1 MQQKHQLFF
10 LNSVVSVTF
19 FSAVRFFLNLL
30 FTRNLF
36 PEDFGLI
43 VMPLLIF
50 SFFDIFVEGG
60 LQSAIIKHNTTTQNI
75 FEIQKRRLRFWLSWS
90 PLVLIFLFLIEIF
103 ILDYSIPVLI
113 IVAYALG
120 SFFKIFQYFVESKL
134 ISDGR
139 YIFTES
145 IGFIVSVG
153 IYISL
158 IIGINMNSSLPG
170 YYFLCILA
178 LMYPLIYSAFL
189 HFILSIHQSDSE
201 IANNEK
207 LNTFSNSTLRS
218 SIIEYFGSKLD
229 EISIALVLN
238 PNMLGLY
245 SKIKELVI
253 MLGTFAS
260 KIICRPWFYLSS
272 RFESKSVLY
281 IWALSLLISIILGIL
296 SIPLVLFLLGLIVNI
311 LGDNWSA
318 MSEYLSVIGIM
329 VYLYFVV
336 TFTRYTLL
344 GLDLPKKQ
352 LMVDRIIFLVRAMFY
367 ASFVFIL
374 YDPTTFKLINIFYI
388 EIFLYL
394 LALIMQ
400 AFFMF
405 LVLKSIYS
413 SNESFSD
420 K

>member
-10 LNSVVSVTF
+10 LNSVVFVTF
-19 FSAVRFFLNLL
+19 FSAVRFFLNLA
-30 FTRNLF
+30 FTRFLI

-43 VMPLLIF
+43 IIPLLIF

-90 PLVLIFLFLIEIF
+90 PLVLICLFLIEIF
-103 ILDYSIPVLI
+103 ILEYSIPVLI
-113 IVAYALG
+113 IVAYAFG

-139 YIFTES
+139 YILTES
-145 IGFIVSVG
+145 IGFIVTAG
-153 IYISL
+153 IYIAL
-158 IIGINMNSSLPG
+158 IIGINMNSSVPG

-178 LMYPLIYSAFL
+178 LMYPLIYSAVL
-189 HFILSIHQSDSE
+189 HFVLSRHQSDFE

-207 LNTFSNSTLRS
+207 LHTFSNSILRS
-218 SIIEYFGSKLD
+218 SVIEYFGSKLD

-238 PNMLGLY
+238 PNVLGLY

-253 MLGTFAS
+253 MLGTFSS

-272 RFESKSVLY
+272 RFESKSVFL
-281 IWALSLLISIILGIL
+281 IWALSLLISIILVIF
-296 SIPLVLFLLGLIVNI
+296 SVPLILFLLGLIVNF

-318 MSEYLSVIGIM
+318 MNEYLFVIGIM

-344 GLDLPKKQ
+344 GLDLPEKQ
-352 LMVDRIIFLVRAMFY
+352 LMVDRIAFLMRALFY

-374 YDPTTFKLINIFYI
+374 YDPNTFELINIFYI
-388 EIFLYL
+388 EITLYSL
-394 LALIMQ
+394 VFIMQ
-400 AFFMF
+400 VFLMF
-405 LVLKSIYS
+405 HVLKSIYS
-413 SNESFSD
+413 SNESLSD
-420 K
+420 Q